1 MAEHMRTTFFTV
13 FLALLLASC
22 AEWQSNP
29 SVRPDAESSSSVTI
43 LTETGTDLG
52 NEIMPETTESLEVAM
67 TETGRTVS
75 GLLTADGTI
84 GFGDVSEKD
93 LPLMLEFFDYDC
105 PYCREHALATR
116 PWIDREYVQT
126 GKLAIERHFLPQTA
140 WGQRLASAALCAAV
154 LKGFD
159 AFDALILS
167 EFPRNEAA
175 LLTLVGRAN
184 IERTAYDACMQNA
197 GPLPSTWIFADGETV
212 SRVPAFRIGNESWL
226 GLMEEPAL
234 REHLSS
240 ILRK

>member
-22 AEWQSNP
+22 AEWLPNP
-29 SVRPDAESSSSVTI
+29 SVSPDAESSSSVTI

-52 NEIMPETTESLEVAM
+52 NEIMPETTDSLEVAM

-105 PYCREHALATR
+105 PYCLEHALAAR

-126 GKLAIERHFLPQTA
+126 GKLGIERIFLPQTA
-140 WGQRLASAALCAAV
+140 WGQRLASAARCAAE
-154 LKGFD
+154 LNAFD
-159 AFDALILS
+159 AFDALLLS
-167 EFPRNEAA
+167 EFPRNETA
-175 LLTLVGRAN
+175 LLVLVGRAN
-184 IERTAYDACMQNA
+184 IERKAYDACMQNV
-197 GPLPSTWIFADGETV
+197 GPFPSTWTFPDGETV
-212 SRVPAFRIGNESWL
+212 RRVPAFRIGNESWL
-226 GLMEEPAL
+226 GVMEEPEL